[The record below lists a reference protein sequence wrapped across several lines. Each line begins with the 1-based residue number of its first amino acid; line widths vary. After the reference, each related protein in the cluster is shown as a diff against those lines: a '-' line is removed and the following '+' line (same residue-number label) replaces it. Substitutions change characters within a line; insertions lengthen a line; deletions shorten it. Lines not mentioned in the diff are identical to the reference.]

1 MIPNNE
7 KEGWHYLVLNKL
19 SSLLRRI
26 TSKHHGDFCC
36 LNCVHSFRT
45 ENKLK
50 YHKKIN
56 WNEMK
61 LYCYQKRII
70 H

>member
-56 WNEMK
+56 
-61 LYCYQKRII
+61 
-70 H
+70 